1 MQYNTFKSMIA
12 DLYSNQD
19 LIEYCFIEGFKT
31 KCFVSSITDNL
42 IYSDSGLQSG
52 VNFTLDLH
60 IDELDRMPNE
70 GDKVIFRQKTYK
82 IASTEIDSVGA
93 CLKLYL
99 ISTSKG
105 S

>member
-1 MQYNTFKSMIA
+1 MYDAFKSMINE
-12 DLYSNQD
+12 LYSNQQ
-19 LIEYCFIEGFKT
+19 LYQWVYIEGFKT
-31 KCFVSSITDNL
+31 KCFVSSISDNL

-60 IDELDRMPNE
+60 IDELERMPNE

-82 IASTEIDSVGA
+82 IASTELDSVGA